1 MRSCPWRRWPWT
13 SQGGK
18 FAPFSPAKISRW
30 IFRCIWGIK
39 EKIHHKKRIR
49 HNRMVRIFGE
59 SLKRWLC
66 VGKSRKSKVVFFFT
80 NWRCGPTKTPLRLK
94 GVVFWAGLT
103 FAALHKWLGFRWRR
117 LLNGLSSHTLL
128 MSRPPNPDLYQPF
141 IRSGP
146 KSWYSNQKTSQKYLV
161 SLQWVV
167 FLTLRVAFF
176 GHPTPMHLAPRSG
189 NRPVCPLQRP
199 RWCPTSGWWKKGG
212 NGDWLQV
219 RRFFNMWR
227 R

>member
-1 MRSCPWRRWPWT
+1 MTLCGKIQEVKSCVFFHKLKVWPNKNPFEIERSGFL
-13 SQGGK
+13 GGTDLCC
-18 FAPFSPAKISRW
+18 FAQMV
-30 IFRCIWGIK
+30 GI
-39 EKIHHKKRIR
+39 
-49 HNRMVRIFGE
+49 
-59 SLKRWLC
+59 SLKAVIEWPKLTYI
-66 VGKSRKSKVVFFFT
+66 VDVKASKPWFISTIHQKWTKIMIFKSENISKIFVFYHHIST
-80 NWRCGPTKTPLRLK
+80 
-94 GVVFWAGLT
+94 
-103 FAALHKWLGFRWRR
+103 
-117 LLNGLSSHTLL
+117 
-128 MSRPPNPDLYQPF
+128 
-141 IRSGP
+141 
-146 KSWYSNQKTSQKYLV
+146 
-161 SLQWVV
+161 LQWVV